1 MTRFD
6 MWNRALPWLRVA
18 PNAIITVV
26 LTARNQRDWID
37 MRKLGTWLGGGRVA
51 VRFRV
56 RDAAELGLSPEKS
69 IDLGI
74 YQRQG
79 IPVGSGTFFPPPPD
93 RRPAGTSTDDLV
105 RAAFLLPFLHAGFAT
120 QADWDGQHFLAGRR
134 RLTPAQLAAEITTR
148 LGQLAPPP
156 DPNLPDD
163 EKPPPEPSRLEGP
176 DDPIVLIA
184 PNTGVIPPGQ
194 AVAPAQALAD
204 ALGRPVL
211 SPDSSYVIGRDGSV
225 NVVRLPA
232 PDASAY
238 GRGWQQGNWVAY
250 FPSQVPALREAA
262 SADISAIMQ
271 LDVELWGENAL
282 ASGESRGDSRLAAA
296 SQAFPGRRTGWPG
309 GRLWAPAGR

>member
-37 MRKLGTWLGGGRVA
+37 MRRLGTWLGGGRVA

-74 YQRQG
+74 YHPQG
-79 IPVGSGTFFPPPPD
+79 IPVGSGTFFPPPPA

-105 RAAFLLPFLHAGFAT
+105 RAAFLLPFLHAGFAV
-120 QADWDGQHFLAGRR
+120 QADWDGQHFRAGHR

-163 EKPPPEPSRLEGP
+163 ERPPPEPSRLEGP

-184 PNTGVIPPGQ
+184 PNTGVIPPGHTI
-194 AVAPAQALAD
+194 APAQALAD

-211 SPDSSYVIGRDGSV
+211 APDSSYVIGRDGSV
-225 NVVRLPA
+225 NVVRRSA

-238 GRGWQQGNWVAY
+238 GRGWQQGNWVAF
-250 FPSQVPALREAA
+250 FPSQVPSLREAT
-262 SADISAIMQ
+262 SADIGAVMR
-271 LDVELWGENAL
+271 LDVELWGENAWSREQTGWIL
-282 ASGESRGDSRLAAA
+282 AWLPRGPAL
-296 SQAFPGRRTGWPG
+296 PGRRAGWPG